1 MIRKYAFLRA
11 HQSQLRDLL
20 VIIPRLLPEYAV
32 APSGDSLLLASV
44 IDLRPLIVLVSWG
57 KVYVALGEVSVELVL
72 ELVGVSSLDLAVS
85 WEPDAQLIVVLQLL
99 PFSSLAHL
107 TDLGVREIDDS
118 VVQISKEVYHVMLL
132 QYVFLYTKKRCTY
145 LAVGFLLEGVV
156 EDVVDLIGPQAALV
170 VPALQMAI
178 N

>member
-1 MIRKYAFLRA
+1 M
-11 HQSQLRDLL
+11 
-20 VIIPRLLPEYAV
+20 
-32 APSGDSLLLASV
+32 
-44 IDLRPLIVLVSWG
+44 
-57 KVYVALGEVSVELVL
+57 
-72 ELVGVSSLDLAVS
+72 
-85 WEPDAQLIVVLQLL
+85 VLQLL
-99 PFSSLAHL
+99 PLSSLAHL

-145 LAVGFLLEGVV
+145 LAIGFLLEGVV